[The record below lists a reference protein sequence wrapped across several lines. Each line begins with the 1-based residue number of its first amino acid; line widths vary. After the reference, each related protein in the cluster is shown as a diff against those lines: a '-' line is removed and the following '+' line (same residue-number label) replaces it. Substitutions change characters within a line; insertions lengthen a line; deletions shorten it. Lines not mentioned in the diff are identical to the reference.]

1 VASPLRRR
9 GAFLALQTPALL
21 RKWLPIAVLIGIVAG
36 VGAIVF
42 YEAIGL
48 CTQFKLRGGRHAAA
62 RRGSRLVGLLP
73 IEAVVRSYRAHV
85 SSGVRDMKEVV
96 QETLASTGDG
106 RRGRGRRW
114 L

>member
-48 CTQFKLRGGRHAAA
+48 CTRPPGLGP
-62 RRGSRLVGLLP
+62 SLV
-73 IEAVVRSYRAHV
+73 IV
-85 SSGVRDMKEVV
+85 SPCIP
-96 QETLASTGDG
+96 
-106 RRGRGRRW
+106 
-114 L
+114 